1 MLDGVII
8 PLAAAHG
15 DAVIAGQTVLRSRP
29 NEFLSMSSQ
38 KRHKVNGCGSSFLFI
53 GKVDVWH
60 LITSKAKRVRRSQKR
75 RTLVVV

>member
-1 MLDGVII
+1 
-8 PLAAAHG
+8 
-15 DAVIAGQTVLRSRP
+15 
-29 NEFLSMSSQ
+29 MSSQ